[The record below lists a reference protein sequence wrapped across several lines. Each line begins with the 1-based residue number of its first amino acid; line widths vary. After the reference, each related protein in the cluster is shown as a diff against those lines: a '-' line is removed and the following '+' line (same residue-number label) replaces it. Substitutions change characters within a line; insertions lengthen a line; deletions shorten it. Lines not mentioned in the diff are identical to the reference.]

1 MSEQII
7 CPKCKHQ
14 FELSD
19 AFQSRFEAQAE
30 QKIRDELNQK
40 FKSEIAKREEKI
52 RRDATEQWTLQL
64 ADLQQ
69 QLAIKD
75 KNMQDARTRE
85 LQLMKQQREIEEREQ
100 NLKLETERLIMEE
113 RNKIRL
119 EVEAKAIEAFRLKD
133 AEKDKRIADMMRQVD
148 ELKRKAE
155 QGSQQSQ
162 GEVMELALENL
173 LREKF
178 PLDVISE
185 VPKGIRGADVLQRV
199 YNRSGLESGT
209 IIWESK
215 RTKEWSP
222 SWIQKLKDDMRS
234 AGANVAVL
242 VTQALPKEIK
252 TMGNLDGVWITG
264 FGTAVELAEV
274 LRVGMTELAQTR
286 IAAVGKNEKMEML
299 YNYLTGNEFRQK
311 MEAVLEAFVQ
321 MRGDLD
327 QERRSM
333 EKNWQRREKQIERMM
348 VSMSRMNGDLE
359 GIMGTALP
367 VIPALELPGDKS

>member
-30 QKIRDELNQK
+30 QKIRDEFNQK

-52 RRDATEQWTLQL
+52 RRDTMEQWTLQL

-367 VIPALELPGDKS
+367 AIPALELPGDKS

>member
-30 QKIRDELNQK
+30 QKIRDEFNQK

-52 RRDATEQWTLQL
+52 RRDTTEQWTLQL

-113 RNKIRL
+113 RNKIRI

>member
-30 QKIRDELNQK
+30 QKIRDEFNQK

-52 RRDATEQWTLQL
+52 RRDTMEQWTLQL

-311 MEAVLEAFVQ
+311 MEAVLEAFMQ

-333 EKNWQRREKQIERMM
+333 EKSWQRREKQIERMM

-367 VIPALELPGDKS
+367 AIPALELPGDKS

>member
-30 QKIRDELNQK
+30 QKIRDEFNQK

-52 RRDATEQWTLQL
+52 RRDTTEQWTLQL

-234 AGANVAVL
+234 
-242 VTQALPKEIK
+242 
-252 TMGNLDGVWITG
+252 
-264 FGTAVELAEV
+264 
-274 LRVGMTELAQTR
+274 
-286 IAAVGKNEKMEML
+286 
-299 YNYLTGNEFRQK
+299 
-311 MEAVLEAFVQ
+311 
-321 MRGDLD
+321 
-327 QERRSM
+327 
-333 EKNWQRREKQIERMM
+333 
-348 VSMSRMNGDLE
+348 
-359 GIMGTALP
+359 
-367 VIPALELPGDKS
+367 

>member
-30 QKIRDELNQK
+30 QKIRDEFNQK

-52 RRDATEQWTLQL
+52 RRDTMEQWTLQL

-69 QLAIKD
+69 QLVIKD

>member
-30 QKIRDELNQK
+30 QKIRDEFNQK

-52 RRDATEQWTLQL
+52 RRDTMEQWTLQL

-185 VPKGIRGADVLQRV
+185 VP
-199 YNRSGLESGT
+199 
-209 IIWESK
+209 
-215 RTKEWSP
+215 
-222 SWIQKLKDDMRS
+222 
-234 AGANVAVL
+234 
-242 VTQALPKEIK
+242 
-252 TMGNLDGVWITG
+252 
-264 FGTAVELAEV
+264 
-274 LRVGMTELAQTR
+274 
-286 IAAVGKNEKMEML
+286 
-299 YNYLTGNEFRQK
+299 
-311 MEAVLEAFVQ
+311 
-321 MRGDLD
+321 
-327 QERRSM
+327 
-333 EKNWQRREKQIERMM
+333 
-348 VSMSRMNGDLE
+348 
-359 GIMGTALP
+359 
-367 VIPALELPGDKS
+367 

>member
-1 MSEQII
+1 MSEQIT
-7 CPKCKHQ
+7 CPKCRHQ

-30 QKIRDELNQK
+30 QKIRDEFNQK

-52 RRDATEQWTLQL
+52 RRDTMEQWTLQL

-367 VIPALELPGDKS
+367 AIPALELPGDKS

>member
-367 VIPALELPGDKS
+367 AIPALELPGDKS

>member
-30 QKIRDELNQK
+30 QKIRDEFNQK

-52 RRDATEQWTLQL
+52 RRDTMEQWTLQL

>member
-30 QKIRDELNQK
+30 QKIRDEFNQK

-113 RNKIRL
+113 RNKIRI

-367 VIPALELPGDKS
+367 VIPALELPEDKS

>member
-113 RNKIRL
+113 RNKIRI

>member
-30 QKIRDELNQK
+30 QKIRDEFNQK

-52 RRDATEQWTLQL
+52 RRDTMEQWTLQL

-113 RNKIRL
+113 RNKIRI

-367 VIPALELPGDKS
+367 AIPALELPGDKS

>member
-30 QKIRDELNQK
+30 QKIRDEFNQK

-113 RNKIRL
+113 RNKIRI
-119 EVEAKAIEAFRLKD
+119 EVEAKAVEAFRLKD

-299 YNYLTGNEFRQK
+299 YNYLTGNEFRQR

-367 VIPALELPGDKS
+367 IIPALELPGDKS

>member
-30 QKIRDELNQK
+30 QKIRDEFNQK

-52 RRDATEQWTLQL
+52 RRDTMEQWTLQL

-311 MEAVLEAFVQ
+311 MEAVLEAFMQ

-333 EKNWQRREKQIERMM
+333 EKSWQRREKQIERMM